1 MENEQ
6 NGTLKEGSVYVVMG
20 LCYRDTSVCRK
31 WCIACEMKQNRSRR
45 MIPIPAH
52 SGNVGGNKV
61 ITRSGG

>member
-6 NGTLKEGSVYVVMG
+6 NGTLKDGSVYVVMG
-20 LCYRDTSVCRK
+20 LCYRDSSVCRK
-31 WCIACEMKQNRSRR
+31 WCIACEMKQN
-45 MIPIPAH
+45 PPAH